1 MELKTK
7 VRVGPPRAS
16 FGLNGMEDSKDN
28 HRPIAR
34 QESTSEL
41 LKCRDQESIE
51 ELLRRYRPLL
61 RAIVVGEIE
70 PTLRSKVDASD
81 LVQEACLEV
90 AKSIDQIQSTKSP
103 QFFSFLRQIVI
114 HKLSDVRRRFLL
126 SHKRNARRES
136 SVTQH
141 RLENLEKVHQDNPN
155 VLEQLINEELL
166 NRTRVVMATLPLEV
180 KKMLDMRFVR
190 GMTYLEIGQKLNRS
204 EDDVRMFIKRWLMRI
219 KDEIRPGSSS

>member
-1 MELKTK
+1 
-7 VRVGPPRAS
+7 
-16 FGLNGMEDSKDN
+16 MEDNKDN
-28 HRPIAR
+28 HRPTAR
-34 QESTSEL
+34 RESTSEL
-41 LKCRDQESIE
+41 LKRRDQESIE

-61 RAIVVGEIE
+61 RAIVAGEIE

-103 QFFSFLRQIVI
+103 QFLSFLRQVII
-114 HKLSDVRRRFLL
+114 HKLYDTRRRFLL

-166 NRTRVVMATLPLEV
+166 NRTRTALATLPLEV
-180 KKMLDMRFVR
+180 KKVIHMRFVH
-190 GMTYLEIGQKLNRS
+190 GMTYQEIGEKINRS
-204 EDDVRMFIKRWLMRI
+204 EDDVRMFIKRWLLRI
-219 KDEIRPGSSS
+219 KAEIRPGSSS

>member
-7 VRVGPPRAS
+7 VRVGPRRAS

-28 HRPIAR
+28 HRPTAR

-41 LKCRDQESIE
+41 LKRRDQESIE